1 MDVVDDTIY
10 GDISDEE
17 DDDPNPMVVV
27 AWEEDEGLE
36 VFFGIRVWD
45 GGGSM
50 KANSWWSEKK
60 RKEL

>member
-17 DDDPNPMVVV
+17 DDDPNPMVAV

-45 GGGSM
+45 EDGEGNGEV
-50 KANSWWSEKK
+50 KKK